1 MEKITSPFN
10 FVPLSDIVYYP
21 EWGDD
26 IKHDIPFEDG
36 EDGIIELEITNKSP
50 LFIGEGKDKEDE
62 IFSAHVQYGGARKYY
77 IPGSTLKGCFRNVME
92 ILSYGKMEQYDDDS
106 FGYRTFNKNENEYKL
121 YMTLTKD
128 VRCGWL
134 WKEDGKYFLEE
145 CEKPIQKLKHIDIIR
160 LLLALP
166 ENSTPIVDIPDDKYF
181 YKQNNKDVPVRGG
194 RYHVVVTGQ
203 IAGKN
208 QECLFSVEVKEK
220 VEVPERI
227 IQRFET
233 VHKVSPAFEIKKN
246 TKGYLREKYDN
257 GEKIPVFFIKDKSE
271 IVCIGLTHKMKVPHH
286 YSIKD
291 LVMRNYNDAAK
302 EKFSRRD
309 MPQCIFGT
317 IGDSSLKGRV
327 QISSA
332 FAEEIVEDS
341 ALSIVSGVLA
351 QPKASFY
358 PLYLKQDGKSVVDY
372 STTESTVAGRKR
384 YRITKDFNT
393 IPLGVGNGNEN
404 TKSHLRPLPAGL
416 NFTCRINVHNLRKAE
431 IGALLSSITFN
442 QTGGC
447 YHNIGMAK
455 AFGYGIIDCKV
466 KSLVGLKHTVGDYI
480 DFFDETISYFLQ
492 SNNRRLSSE
501 ELMQRLVSIASPIH
515 DPSEMVQLD
524 FDGCKNFKRKDN
536 PSLLSESSKMLNLSI
551 DENAVI
557 LKEAESLASSQKW
570 TEAIDVLNGL
580 KIELVKMG
588 EGVSEINL
596 LVEKYQGQLS
606 AYEFEQEELHRK
618 EQERL
623 NQEARDKEKAAA
635 EDRKAERLGKGL
647 AFLLESK
654 VNSTELKISSLSQ
667 GVSRIRD
674 FLKKNKSYSFTEN
687 DMDCIHE
694 WLTIIPHPTKK
705 QELKDYED
713 FNGQSWT
720 YIKSICVDADK
731 WFNELN
737 NR

>member
-62 IFSAHVQYGGARKYY
+62 IFSAHVQYAGARKYY

-106 FGYRTFNKNENEYKL
+106 FGYRTFNQYENEYKQ
-121 YMTLTKD
+121 YMALTKN
-128 VRCGWL
+128 VKCGWL
-134 WKEDGKYFLEE
+134 WKEDDKYFLEE
-145 CEKPIQKLKHIDIIR
+145 CEKGIQKINQNDVALPDFGDFKLIEVKENQYTFKLYGKKEKVTSGMYHIIR
-160 LLLALP
+160 
-166 ENSTPIVDIPDDKYF
+166 
-181 YKQNNKDVPVRGG
+181 
-194 RYHVVVTGQ
+194 TGDMP
-203 IAGKN
+203 GKN
-208 QECLFSVEVKEK
+208 PKVQNCLFSVEVKEK
-220 VEVPERI
+220 VEVPERVI
-227 IQRFET
+227 RRFET

-246 TKGYLREKYDN
+246 AKGYLRKLYDN
-257 GEKIPVFFIKDKSE
+257 GDKIPVFFIKDKSE

-291 LVMRNYNDAAK
+291 LVMKNYDDAAK
-302 EKFSRRD
+302 EKFSQRD

-332 FAEEIVEDS
+332 FAEENIEDS
-341 ALSIVSGVLA
+341 ALSMVHGVLA

-372 STTESTVAGRKR
+372 STTESTIAGRKR
-384 YRITKDFNT
+384 YRVAKDFNI
-393 IPLGVGNGNEN
+393 IPLGTGNDKS
-404 TKSHLRPLPAGL
+404 TIQSHLRPLPAGL
-416 NFTCRINVHNLRKAE
+416 SFTCRINVHNLKKAE

-455 AFGYGIIDCKV
+455 AFGYGVIDCKI

-480 DFFDETISYFLQ
+480 DCFDETISYFLQ

-501 ELMQRLVSIASPIH
+501 EMMKRLVSIASPTH
-515 DPSEMVQLD
+515 EPSEMVQLD
-524 FDGCKNFKRKDN
+524 FDGCKNFKRKNN
-536 PSLLSESSKMLNLSI
+536 PSLLSESPKTLNISI

-557 LKEAESLASSQKW
+557 LKEVASLALSRKW
-570 TEAIDVLNGL
+570 IEAIGVLNDL

-596 LVEKYQGQLS
+596 LIEKYQGQQS
-606 AYEFEQEELHRK
+606 AYESEQEELRRK
-618 EQERL
+618 EQEKL
-623 NQEARDKEKAAA
+623 DQEARDKEKAAA
-635 EDRKAERLGKGL
+635 DDRKAERLSKGL
-647 AFLLESK
+647 AFLLETK
-654 VNSTELKISSLSQ
+654 ANSSELKISSLSQ

-674 FLKKNKSYSFTEN
+674 FLKKNKGYSLTEQ
-687 DMDCIHE
+687 DMSCIHE
-694 WLTIIPHPTKK
+694 WLTIIPRPTKK
-705 QELKDYED
+705 QEVKDYED
-713 FNGQSWT
+713 FGGQSWT
-720 YIKSICVDADK
+720 YISSICMGAEK

-737 NR
+737 DK

>member
-106 FGYRTFNKNENEYKL
+106 FGYRTFNKDENEYKQ
-121 YMTLTKD
+121 YMALTKN

-134 WKEDGKYFLEE
+134 WKEADKCYLEE
-145 CEKPIQKLKHIDIIR
+145 CEKGIQKINKNDVALPDFGDFKLIEVKENQYTFKLYGKEEKVTSGMYHIIR
-160 LLLALP
+160 
-166 ENSTPIVDIPDDKYF
+166 
-181 YKQNNKDVPVRGG
+181 
-194 RYHVVVTGQ
+194 TGDMP
-203 IAGKN
+203 GKN
-208 QECLFSVEVKEK
+208 PKVQNCLFSVEVKEK
-220 VEVPERI
+220 VEVSDKVI
-227 IQRFET
+227 HRFET

-246 TKGYLREKYDN
+246 AKGYLRKLYDN

-271 IVCIGLTHKMKVPHH
+271 IVCIGLTHMMKAPHE

-291 LVMRNYNDAAK
+291 LVMRNYDDAAK
-302 EKFSRRD
+302 EKFSQRD

-332 FAEEIVEDS
+332 FAEETVEDS
-341 ALSIVSGVLA
+341 ALSMVHGVLA

-372 STTESTVAGRKR
+372 STTESTIAGRKR
-384 YRITKDFNT
+384 YRVVKDFNI
-393 IPLGVGNGNEN
+393 IPLGTGNDKS
-404 TKSHLRPLPAGL
+404 TIQSHLRPLPAGL
-416 NFTCRINVHNLRKAE
+416 SFTCGINVHNLKKAE

-455 AFGYGIIDCKV
+455 AFGYGIIDCKI
-466 KSLVGLKHTVGDYI
+466 KSLVGLKHTIGDYI
-480 DFFDETISYFLQ
+480 DCFDETISYFLQ
-492 SNNRRLSSE
+492 SKNRRLSSE
-501 ELMQRLVSIASPIH
+501 EAMQRLVSIASPTH
-515 DPSEMVQLD
+515 YPSEMVQLD

-536 PSLLSESSKMLNLSI
+536 PSLLSEAPKALNL
-551 DENAVI
+551 NAFI
-557 LKEAESLASSQKW
+557 LKEAESLALSQKW
-570 TEAIDVLNGL
+570 TEAIGVLNAL

-588 EGVSEINL
+588 EDVSEINL
-596 LVEKYQGQLS
+596 LVDKYQCQQS
-606 AYEFEQEELHRK
+606 AYESEQEELSRK

-623 NQEARDKEKAAA
+623 DQEARDKEKAAA
-635 EDRKAERLGKGL
+635 DDRKAERLGKGL
-647 AFLLESK
+647 AFLLETK
-654 VNSTELKISSLSQ
+654 VNSSELKISSLSK

-674 FLKKNKSYSFTEN
+674 FFTKNKGYSVTEN
-687 DMDCIHE
+687 DMACVHE
-694 WLTIIPHPTKK
+694 WLTMIPRPTKK
-705 QELKDYED
+705 QEVKDYED
-713 FNGQSWT
+713 FSGQSWT
-720 YIKSICVDADK
+720 YISSICVEAEK

-737 NR
+737 NK